1 MSTLTEEH
9 HHQVVGLPKGLEALV
24 PLLKE
29 YLVYLDLNARAWS
42 RGESQFTA
50 TFQGVESQVIWFL
63 SKTFAKKI
71 SCFAGYLHML
81 VIGAKGLRQMT
92 KTRWFVYDKKA
103 GRLKYYRTEKE
114 EQNMS
119 EPVGDI
125 DVSSATFRYDVGEDN
140 SGEFTIW

>member
-1 MSTLTEEH
+1 
-9 HHQVVGLPKGLEALV
+9 
-24 PLLKE
+24 
-29 YLVYLDLNARAWS
+29 
-42 RGESQFTA
+42 
-50 TFQGVESQVIWFL
+50 
-63 SKTFAKKI
+63 
-71 SCFAGYLHML
+71 ML

-125 DVSSATFRYDVGEDN
+125 DVSSATFQYKAGEDN